1 MQRTICAEDQ
11 RAISHLDNYYIVAPY
26 EETELTR
33 YRQYYHKI
41 KKVEN
46 LKEIESPRLFTTVIY
61 HNGAWFRVSLR
72 SRVI

>member
-46 LKEIESPRLFTTVIY
+46 LK
-61 HNGAWFRVSLR
+61 
-72 SRVI
+72 